1 MSWILELL
9 LFERGEDCLGLF
21 VLVSCFFFHALFAE
35 LTLTMYFSVSPQAYL
50 DSLEGNTNTKT
61 ILETVPHGSLT
72 FPLSIN
78 KENLAFWRNVLIVST
93 NKCLWLRNH

>member
-1 MSWILELL
+1 ML

-21 VLVSCFFFHALFAE
+21 VLVSWFFFHALFAE